1 MYQRPPSNSSVL
13 FDIDST
19 AWKLA
24 NNREQ
29 SSRATDTQAVIPN
42 MWEILL
48 KKAAGHGENLKMVI
62 STFRLFASSGE
73 EVSVKN
79 IFLLYNIA
87 DRPDVTFEY
96 DYELLLL
103 IFILIWTEPA
113 GKQDYQIIIASLLFK
128 HIPQII
134 RALQVPGDRNEM

>member
-1 MYQRPPSNSSVL
+1 
-13 FDIDST
+13 
-19 AWKLA
+19 
-24 NNREQ
+24 
-29 SSRATDTQAVIPN
+29 

-62 STFRLFASSGE
+62 ATFRLFASSGE